1 MSYTTPEIIIKV
13 NGIKPEHL
21 RLEKEE
27 NPDTALT
34 NLLNTWITQADAMI
48 DTHCHRTFTDT
59 EPASLAVIE
68 NVALRLVSN
77 MVGMVRAKQDTPLI
91 KINDWTI
98 QLTSSKI
105 FTDDLKDDLKPFV
118 VEHSSTNNPIEFSA
132 ITGDDPDIEED

>member
-48 DTHCHRTFTDT
+48 DTQHEHSQTQNRK
-59 EPASLAVIE
+59 LAVIE